1 MVGSVVFGQ
10 YRQIENKSDKF
21 RQTQTNRTKSL
32 IHPSL
37 TYPPWR
43 HVVQINRL
51 RYSLLPAQTSSE
63 CLPQCSV
70 CFGFSQLWHLGGI
83 SLLCSLL
90 RVSISISAPV
100 ALRTRWRRRL
110 RMRKPLRMREERW
123 TRSCIEGLTNSRFLN
138 QGVSWSQWTQ
148 WILLNFPI
156 SIVRHTSHKY
166 INFELFH
173 IQARQCMW
181 NNFFTYVCEKN
192 VTFNLVS
199 IRK

>member
-1 MVGSVVFGQ
+1 MWNTSEINFICEIFFHIRMWGLGLSLYLMLNTILYMVVIHSLICCVWLVQ
-10 YRQIENKSDKF
+10 TNSKQIRQI
-21 RQTQTNRTKSL
+21 QTNRTKSL

-110 RMRKPLRMREERW
+110 RMGKPCRMRGKRL
-123 TRSCIEGLTNSRFLN
+123 TRSYIAGLTNCRSLN
-138 QGVSWSQWTQ
+138 QGVSWSKWTA
-148 WILLNFPI
+148 
-156 SIVRHTSHKY
+156 S
-166 INFELFH
+166 
-173 IQARQCMW
+173 
-181 NNFFTYVCEKN
+181 
-192 VTFNLVS
+192 VS
-199 IRK
+199 TMP